1 MLSDKKKLV
10 VSIVSNPAQP
20 DPRVNKEA
28 ETLVK
33 SGYDVHVL
41 CWDREN
47 RFPSYIIIRGV
58 KYIFIKSKGS
68 YGKGLK
74 SLFSFLKFW
83 INVFFRL
90 NSGEYDIIHSHD
102 LDTLLPSFLAAKIK
116 KKKLIYDAHEAYN
129 EYERFHLKDLLTWI
143 ESFLS
148 CNVDYVITVTDILEN
163 KFKSYGI
170 NNVDCIYNFPI
181 KQNISIAARS
191 DECRVFTFGRLGYGR
206 NGNNLDV
213 ILNAFIRV
221 ADEIPN
227 IRIIFAGKMLSN
239 IFNMLQAIRISTK
252 HSDKIIIFNDN
263 IEYVEL
269 MKYYKVIDVSVI
281 FDEAS
286 GNNYMGLDTKFFEA
300 TVYGIPTIVNKNS
313 QTYKFIQKDNLGI
326 VIENDTL
333 DSLVDAMKQVVINA
347 DLYDLYRNNC
357 ISNSDKYLWTS
368 QATRLLNI
376 YEKIK

>member
-10 VSIVSNPAQP
+10 ASIVSNPAQP

-41 CWDREN
+41 CWDREI
-47 RFPSYIIIRGV
+47 RFPSYIINHGV

-83 INVFFRL
+83 IDIFFRL
-90 NSGEYDIIHSHD
+90 NSSEYDIIHSHD
-102 LDTLLPSFLAAKIK
+102 LDTLLPSFLVAKIK

-129 EYERFHLKDLLTWI
+129 EYERFHLKHLLTWI

-148 CNVDYVITVTDILEN
+148 CNVDYVITVTDILVS
-163 KFKSYGI
+163 KFKGYGVK
-170 NNVDCIYNFPI
+170 NVDCIYNFPI
-181 KQNISIAARS
+181 KQNISNATRS
-191 DECRVFTFGRLGYGR
+191 DEYHVFTFGRLGYGR

-227 IRIIFAGKMLSN
+227 IRIIFAGKTLSN
-239 IFNMLQAIRISTK
+239 IYNILKSIKNLTK
-252 HSDKIIIFNDN
+252 HRDKIIIINGS

-269 MKYYKVIDVSVI
+269 MRYYKMIDVSVI

-300 TVYGIPTIVNKNS
+300 TIYGIPTIVNKNS

-326 VIENDTL
+326 VVEEDTI
-333 DSLVDAMKQVVINA
+333 DSLTNAMKRVVLNT
-347 DLYDLYRNNC
+347 DMYNSYKKNC
-357 ISNSDKYLWTS
+357 IINRSKYLWKS
-368 QATRLLNI
+368 QIPKLLNI